1 LGKMKAVL
9 RWFFGVA
16 PLLLFYRL
24 QFILRTVILNHAD
37 QACAFLQQQSDSH
50 LAASPQR
57 Y

>member
-1 LGKMKAVL
+1 MKAVL

-37 QACAFLQQQSDSH
+37 QACASLQRQSDSH